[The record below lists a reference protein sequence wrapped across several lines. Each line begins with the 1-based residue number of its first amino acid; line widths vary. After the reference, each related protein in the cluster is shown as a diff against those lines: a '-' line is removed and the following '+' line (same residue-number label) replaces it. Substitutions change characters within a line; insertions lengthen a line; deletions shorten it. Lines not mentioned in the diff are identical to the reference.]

1 MDERACRE
9 MQGNAQAHTAREN
22 ELPRAGQG
30 GPGGGDE
37 RTCREMRRRTRS
49 RPEVHR
55 ESCRGRG
62 AGVLLSCFQASRDV
76 INTESIT

>member
-9 MQGNAQAHTAREN
+9 MQGSAQAHTAREN

-49 RPEVHR
+49 RPEVH
-55 ESCRGRG
+55 GRA
-62 AGVLLSCFQASRDV
+62 AGGGGWVLLSCFQASRDV

>member
-9 MQGNAQAHTAREN
+9 MQGNAQAHTAREH

-49 RPEVHR
+49 RREVH
-55 ESCRGRG
+55 GRAAG
-62 AGVLLSCFQASRDV
+62 GGRGVLLSCFQASRDV

>member
-49 RPEVHR
+49 RPEVH
-55 ESCRGRG
+55 GRAAG
-62 AGVLLSCFQASRDV
+62 VEGVLLSRFQASRDV

>member
-9 MQGNAQAHTAREN
+9 MQGSAQAHTAREN

-49 RPEVHR
+49 RPEVH
-55 ESCRGRG
+55 GRAAG
-62 AGVLLSCFQASRDV
+62 GGGGVLLSRFQASRDV

>member
-1 MDERACRE
+1 MDERTCRE
-9 MQGNAQAHTAREN
+9 MQGNAQAHTARET

-49 RPEVHR
+49 RPEVH
-55 ESCRGRG
+55 GRAAG
-62 AGVLLSCFQASRDV
+62 GGRGVLLSRFQASLNV

>member
-1 MDERACRE
+1 MDKRACRE
-9 MQGNAQAHTAREN
+9 MQGSAQAHTAREN

-49 RPEVHR
+49 PEVHGR
-55 ESCRGRG
+55 AAGGRG
-62 AGVLLSCFQASRDV
+62 GVLLSRFQASRDV

>member
-9 MQGNAQAHTAREN
+9 MQGRAQAHTAREN

-55 ESCRGRG
+55 ESCRGQGVG
-62 AGVLLSCFQASRDV
+62 ATFLLSGVTGRHKY
-76 INTESIT
+76 

>member
-49 RPEVHR
+49 RPEVH
-55 ESCRGRG
+55 GRAAGGGGG
-62 AGVLLSCFQASRDV
+62 ATFLLSGVTGRHKY
-76 INTESIT
+76 